1 MEAATQRADTDFAIV
16 GEIVSSTANCPSTTA
31 ITVVSD
37 RFFGRPDVDA
47 VALVDNDRPV
57 GLVTRQRLLSTVF
70 QRYGFELYGRKA
82 VSVIA
87 TEHPV
92 IVSDRLPLDEA
103 LRLAVQ
109 RPQEEIYDDLIVED
123 DGGRF
128 VGLLSVRQMIIQHS
142 QSLANIM
149 VQKDLANARAAE
161 LEQLTE
167 IKSQFLAHVTHELR
181 SPVNAIIEL
190 GEMIRIAAEKG
201 YTGQVQDR
209 LALLMSSATNLRSV
223 ITNILDLSKIE
234 AGRMQVIAEEF
245 DLVPLLEEVV
255 ETTRVLKGDKP
266 VDVTLSARQSEME
279 MFTDPVKCRQI
290 VLNLMSNAAKFTDR
304 GRITLSLEL
313 EADHAVI
320 EVADTG
326 LGIREDDLTRLF
338 APFTQLE
345 DAKTKRHEGTG
356 LGLTI
361 TSHLVGLL
369 GGSVEVR
376 SKFGEGTAFTVR
388 IPKRWNQGENES

>member
-1 MEAATQRADTDFAIV
+1 M
-16 GEIVSSTANCPSTTA
+16 
-31 ITVVSD
+31 
-37 RFFGRPDVDA
+37 
-47 VALVDNDRPV
+47 
-57 GLVTRQRLLSTVF
+57 
-70 QRYGFELYGRKA
+70 
-82 VSVIA
+82 
-87 TEHPV
+87 
-92 IVSDRLPLDEA
+92 IVSDKVLLDEA
-103 LRLAVQ
+103 LRLALQ
-109 RPQEEIYDDLIVED
+109 RPQEEIYDDVIVED
-123 DGGRF
+123 DAGLF
-128 VGLLSVRQMIIQHS
+128 AGLLSVRQMIIQHS

-161 LEQLTE
+161 LEHLTE

-234 AGRMQVIAEEF
+234 AGRMQVIAEAF

-266 VDVTLSARQSEME
+266 VDVTLAARECTVGMY
-279 MFTDPVKCRQI
+279 TDPVKCRQI

-304 GRITLSLEL
+304 GRIALTLEPSNDEVLL
-313 EADHAVI
+313 

-326 LGIREDDLTRLF
+326 LGIREDDLARLF

-345 DAKTKRHEGTG
+345 DARTKRHEGTG

-361 TSHLVGLL
+361 THHLVDLL
-369 GGSVEVR
+369 GGSIGVR
-376 SKFGEGTAFTVR
+376 SRFGEGTTFSIR
-388 IPKRWNQGENES
+388 IPKRWNPRETSA